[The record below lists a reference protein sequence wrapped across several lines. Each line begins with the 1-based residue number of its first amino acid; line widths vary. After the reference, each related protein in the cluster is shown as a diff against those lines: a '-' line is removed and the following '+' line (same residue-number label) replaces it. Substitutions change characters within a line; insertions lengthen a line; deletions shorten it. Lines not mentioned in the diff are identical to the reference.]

1 MAKPNTMAIAT
12 KITTIF
18 QIVLTVFWFIVRI
31 CHFYPIC
38 HFERQSRNR
47 RSNVTEQLL
56 FIRFLDFT
64 PFRSK

>member
-1 MAKPNTMAIAT
+1 
-12 KITTIF
+12 
-18 QIVLTVFWFIVRI
+18 LTVFWFIVRI